1 MKNLNH
7 WSLAQMKKRPKEISL
22 TGMNKYE
29 ALIRHTN
36 GNACWHPIL
45 ESKVFVVPQETEEL
59 FLLHYHP
66 KKETKLPSHCNS
78 PSQNCCSSSCAR
90 KNRTELDLD
99 SKALLLVAVTVKNGL
114 GLVSPFWAYSFYLIL
129 QYTELQQH
137 LLNSLSTP
145 KPTLETTWFKVYSVD
160 ISIFC

>member
-1 MKNLNH
+1 MLKNH
-7 WSLAQMKKRPKEISL
+7 WSLAQMKKKTKKISL

-29 ALIRHTN
+29 ALILHTA
-36 GNACWHPIL
+36 GNACWRPIL

-59 FLLHYHP
+59 FFLHHHP

-78 PSQNCCSSSCAR
+78 PSQNVCCSSSCAR

-99 SKALLLVAVTVKNGL
+99 SKALLLVVIIVKNGL
-114 GLVSPFWAYSFYLIL
+114 GLISPFWAYSFYLIL
-129 QYTELQQH
+129 QYTKLQQH
-137 LLNSLSTP
+137 HLNSLSTP
-145 KPTLETTWFKVYSVD
+145 KPTLQATWFKVYSVD